1 MIPEVRIIRHRTLQH
16 PVEPNLLAFL
26 VLHII
31 RQCPTWATMVRI
43 TVYRE
48 GVYVTATQSPTSD
61 PVPVYAW
68 DN

>member
-1 MIPEVRIIRHRTLQH
+1 MIPEVRIVRHRTLQGA
-16 PVEPNLLAFL
+16 VEPNLLAYF

-31 RQCPTWATMVRI
+31 RTCPTWATYVRI

-48 GVYVTATQSPTSD
+48 GVYVTATQSHTSD
-61 PVPVYAW
+61 PVPVYPW